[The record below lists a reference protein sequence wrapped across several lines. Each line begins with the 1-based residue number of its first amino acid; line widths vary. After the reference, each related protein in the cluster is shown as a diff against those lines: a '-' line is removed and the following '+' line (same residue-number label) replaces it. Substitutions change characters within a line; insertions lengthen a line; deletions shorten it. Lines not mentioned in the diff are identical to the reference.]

1 MRTKVI
7 AALLAV
13 LTALGGLNLFQSI
26 KQKLVTGDEAQVE
39 AIVVTEKDGITVHEE
54 GNRIVIRASSA
65 SESELEI
72 EEEFDFEF
80 DFDFDFDFDKEAVD
94 FERSG
99 AEEVMID
106 ETFNVREGAT
116 LIADVTHADFK
127 IVTGSGSEARVE
139 VIIDSRRRMDRAKE
153 VFEEMNWRVT
163 QEDGDIVILA
173 DEIRRWNNI
182 NLDIDVVVHIPSRFN
197 IDMESSHGDIFLGD
211 IEGEVSIVTSH
222 GDVEMA
228 NATSNRIWVKSSHG
242 DIEGGVLKAG
252 IVELQTSHADI
263 EFAGI
268 ESTEFKASTSHADV
282 EIGKL
287 YGAARIRTSHGDV
300 NVELADAEGADIET
314 QHGDVD
320 IYIASKAGL
329 DLDLRGGEVEV
340 GSGLN
345 LNGRVSEKEA
355 RGEVNGGGALL
366 RVRTT
371 HGEISV
377 L

>member
-26 KQKLVTGDEAQVE
+26 KQKLVSSDDAQVE
-39 AIVVTEKDGITVHEE
+39 AVVVTERDGITVREE
-54 GNRIVIRASSA
+54 GNRIVIRASNVT
-65 SESELEI
+65 ETELEV
-72 EEEFDFEF
+72 EKDVEF
-80 DFDFDFDFDKEAVD
+80 DFDFDFDFDFEEVAVEA
-94 FERSG
+94 ERSG

-116 LIADVTHADFK
+116 LIADVTHADFR

-153 VFEEMNWRVT
+153 VFEDMNWRVM

-173 DEIRRWNNI
+173 DEIRRWNNV
-182 NLDIDVVVHIPSRFN
+182 NLDIDVVVHIPARFN
-197 IDMESSHGDIFLGD
+197 LDMESSHGDIELGN

-228 NATSNRIWVKSSHG
+228 DATSNRIWVKSSHG
-242 DIEGGVLKAG
+242 DIEGGMLRAG
-252 IVELQTSHADI
+252 VVELQTSHADI
-263 EFAGI
+263 EFASI
-268 ESTEFKASTSHADV
+268 ESSEFNATTSHADV

-287 YGAARIRTSHGDV
+287 YGATRIRTSHGDV
-300 NVELADAEGADIET
+300 NVELADGEGADIET

-320 IYIASKAGL
+320 VYMASKVGM
-329 DLDLRGGEVEV
+329 DLDLRGGDVNV
-340 GSGLN
+340 GRSLD
-345 LNGRVSEKEA
+345 LDGRVSEDEA

-377 L
+377 R